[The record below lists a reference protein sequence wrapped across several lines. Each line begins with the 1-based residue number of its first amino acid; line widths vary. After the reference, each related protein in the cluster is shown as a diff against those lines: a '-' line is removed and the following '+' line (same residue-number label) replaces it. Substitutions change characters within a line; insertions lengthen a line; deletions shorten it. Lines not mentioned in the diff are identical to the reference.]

1 MKFLTLQAIKAQ
13 CRIEEDFTL
22 EDTLLE
28 SYGDAAEETVTQY
41 LGRGK
46 TVDDMVAS
54 MTEEYGGIPKSVV
67 NAALMLVDTWYQHRS
82 PASQVSISIVPYT
95 FDILIKPYMKL

>member
-1 MKFLTLQAIKAQ
+1 MKFLTLKDIKEQ
-13 CRIEEDFTL
+13 CRIEEDFTI
-22 EDTLLE
+22 EDTLLTC
-28 SYGDAAEETVTQY
+28 YGEAAEETVTQY

-46 TVDDMVAS
+46 TVDDMMAS

-82 PASQVSISIVPYT
+82 PDSQVNISIVPYT
-95 FDILIKPYMKL
+95 FDLLIKPYMKL

>member
-1 MKFLTLQAIKAQ
+1 MKFLTLTDIKAQ
-13 CRIEEDFTL
+13 CRIEEDFTI
-22 EDTLLE
+22 EDVLLT
-28 SYGDAAEETVTQY
+28 SYGDSAEETVTQY
-41 LGRGK
+41 LGRGV

-82 PASQVSISIVPYT
+82 PASPVNISIVPYT

>member
-1 MKFLTLQAIKAQ
+1 MKFLTLKDIKAQ

-22 EDTLLE
+22 EDTLLT

-41 LGRGK
+41 LGRGV
-46 TVDDMVAS
+46 TVDEMMES

-82 PASQVSISIVPYT
+82 PASSVSISIVPYT
-95 FDILIKPYMKL
+95 FDILIKPFMKL

>member
-1 MKFLTLQAIKAQ
+1 
-13 CRIEEDFTL
+13 
-22 EDTLLE
+22 
-28 SYGDAAEETVTQY
+28 
-41 LGRGK
+41 
-46 TVDDMVAS
+46 

-82 PASQVSISIVPYT
+82 PASPVNISIVPYT

>member
-1 MKFLTLQAIKAQ
+1 MKFLTLKEIKAQ

-46 TVDDMVAS
+46 TVDDMIAS
-54 MTEEYGGIPKSVV
+54 LTEEYGGIPKSVV
-67 NAALMLVDTWYQHRS
+67 NAAKMLVDTWYQHRS
-82 PASQVSISIVPYT
+82 PASQVSICIVPYT
-95 FDILIKPYMKL
+95 FDLLIKPYMKL

>member
-1 MKFLTLQAIKAQ
+1 MKWLTLESIKQ
-13 CRIEEDFTL
+13 QLRIEPDFTL
-22 EDTLLE
+22 EDTLLT
-28 SYGDAAEETVTQY
+28 SYGEAAEETTAQY

-54 MTEEYGGIPKSVV
+54 ITEEYGGIPKSVI

-82 PASQVSISIVPYT
+82 PASPVNISIVPYT